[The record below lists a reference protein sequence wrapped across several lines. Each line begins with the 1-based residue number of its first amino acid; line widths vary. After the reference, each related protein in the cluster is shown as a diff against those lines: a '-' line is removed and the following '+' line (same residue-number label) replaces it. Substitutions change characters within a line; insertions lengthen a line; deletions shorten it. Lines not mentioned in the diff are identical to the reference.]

1 MVEPIFQA
9 PPPPPMNH
17 DEPVH
22 PEQATSENSAN
33 VVQNNPS
40 ETQTVQEESAQVVS
54 QKEQVL
60 NRLNELKENFVR
72 YFWYSIAG
80 LFLLG
85 MFFGCAMSGGDNQPQ
100 KQYQGRVLTRII
112 ENRNIRGRLSIC
124 GTVLL
129 SEPCV
134 FYILNSTNHEE
145 VPESYFPYVANEM
158 QRPPNSI
165 KTENVL
171 YKELIPPGYFAEI
184 IVPAKR

>member
-9 PPPPPMNH
+9 PPPPPMNQNDSFQTEH
-17 DEPVH
+17 HE
-22 PEQATSENSAN
+22 EQLQEKILQNESPSVQQTSEKDT
-33 VVQNNPS
+33 QN
-40 ETQTVQEESAQVVS
+40 TA

-60 NRLNELKENFVR
+60 KRLNELKENFVR

-112 ENRNIRGRLSIC
+112 ENSNIRTRLPIC
-124 GTVLL
+124 GTDLI

-134 FYILNSTNHEE
+134 FYVMNYSSTDHL
-145 VPESYFPYVANEM
+145 PMDYYTYVSNAM
-158 QRPPNSI
+158 QRPPDSI
-165 KTENVL
+165 KIENL
-171 YKELIPPGYFAEI
+171 SYKELIPPGYFAEI